1 MKLKY
6 IFMPENG
13 TQICFTIE
21 LVWQCNKN
29 TNVFTGNTNVF
40 TEKIA
45 LNNER
50 EGKRDSLG
58 CSPLFSP
65 DGKKNEKVQFFFYLK
80 FHQTP
85 ASA

>member
-1 MKLKY
+1 
-6 IFMPENG
+6 MPENG
-13 TQICFTIE
+13 TQIHFTIE

-40 TEKIA
+40 TGKIA

-65 DGKKNEKVQFFFYLK
+65 DGKKYEKFSPLFFFYIK
-80 FHQTP
+80 FHQTA